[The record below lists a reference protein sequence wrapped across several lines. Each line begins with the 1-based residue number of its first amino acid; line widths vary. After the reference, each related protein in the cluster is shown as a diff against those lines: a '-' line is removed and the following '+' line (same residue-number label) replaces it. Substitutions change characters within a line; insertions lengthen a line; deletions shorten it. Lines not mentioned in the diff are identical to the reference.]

1 MEIFNIVLLVIP
13 YIFIMFHV
21 ISAIRAKAEITEIK
35 HTLYVIMWLVVSI
48 GDRLV

>member
-1 MEIFNIVLLVIP
+1 MEILNTVLLVIP

>member
-1 MEIFNIVLLVIP
+1 MEIFNTVLLVIP
-13 YIFIMFHV
+13 YAFIMFHV

-35 HTLYVIMWLVVSI
+35 HILYVIMWLVVSI

>member
-1 MEIFNIVLLVIP
+1 MEIFNTVLLVIP
-13 YIFIMFHV
+13 YMFIIFHV

-35 HTLYVIMWLVVSI
+35 HILYVIMWLVVSI